1 MTNEE
6 NLSRLQARQL
16 ELLTLMGKSDAHAA
30 KCAKLGVKFS
40 DEYPDDLKE
49 YEAANAEYNSNEETI
64 SSLEMQI
71 LAESEVI
78 DVLGIPKEAL

>member
-16 ELLTLMGKSDAHAA
+16 ELLALMSKSDAHAA

-40 DEYPDDLKE
+40 DEYPDELKE
-49 YEAANAEYNSNEETI
+49 YEAANAEYNSNEEVI
-64 SSLEMQI
+64 STLKIQI
-71 LAESEVI
+71 QSESEKKI
-78 DVLGIPKEAL
+78 EISDML

>member
-16 ELLTLMGKSDAHAA
+16 ELLALMSKSDAHAA

-40 DEYPDDLKE
+40 DKYPNDLAE
-49 YEAANAEYNSNEETI
+49 YEAANVEYNSNESAIAE
-64 SSLEMQI
+64 LKVQI
-71 LAESEVI
+71 TDEVAKIESEYPC
-78 DVLGIPKEAL
+78 L

>member
-16 ELLTLMGKSDAHAA
+16 ELLALMGKSDAHAA

-40 DEYPDDLKE
+40 DEYPNELKE
-49 YEAANAEYNSNEETI
+49 YEAENAEYNSNESAITA
-64 SSLEMQI
+64 LEEDI
-71 LAESEVI
+71 KSEVVEIESE
-78 DVLGIPKEAL
+78 DPCL

>member
-16 ELLTLMGKSDAHAA
+16 ELLALMGKSDTHAA

-64 SSLEMQI
+64 SAINTEI
-71 LAESEVI
+71 ADEVPEYVNI
-78 DVLGIPKEAL
+78 EEATK

>member
-16 ELLTLMGKSDAHAA
+16 ELLALMGKSDTHAA

-40 DEYPDDLKE
+40 DEYPDELKE
-49 YEAANAEYNSNEETI
+49 YEVANAEYNDNET
-64 SSLEMQI
+64 M
-71 LAESEVI
+71 LAQLQADFDAAQKAVI
-78 DVLGIPKEAL
+78 TEDQVV

>member
-16 ELLTLMGKSDAHAA
+16 ELLALMGKSDAHAA

-49 YEAANAEYNSNEETI
+49 YEAASAEYNSNEETI
-64 SSLEMQI
+64 SALKMQV

>member
-1 MTNEE
+1 
-6 NLSRLQARQL
+6 
-16 ELLTLMGKSDAHAA
+16 LLALMGKSDAHAA

-64 SSLEMQI
+64 SALKMQV

-78 DVLGIPKEAL
+78 DVLGIQKEAL

>member
-1 MTNEE
+1 MNHEE
-6 NLSRLQARQL
+6 LNRLQSRQL
-16 ELLTLMGKSDAHAA
+16 ELLALMGKSDAHAA

-64 SSLEMQI
+64 SALKMQV

-78 DVLGIPKEAL
+78 DVLGIQKEAL

>member
-1 MTNEE
+1 MNQEE
-6 NLSRLQARQL
+6 LNQLQSRQL
-16 ELLTLMGKSDAHAA
+16 ELLQIMSKSDVHAA

-64 SSLEMQI
+64 SAINTEI
-71 LAESEVI
+71 ADEVPEYVNI
-78 DVLGIPKEAL
+78 EEVAK